1 MSSSHQT
8 EKSSLLGAPTA
19 PPLVP
24 AVKCL
29 SRISIGMMLTAL
41 PLLLAVW
48 AAAGPPD
55 AEVLP
60 PGVVARKA
68 PAPTAPIVMELR
80 GGTQVEVLFTQQ
92 GPGGSWAQISLPS
105 GGTGFVP
112 EQALRRLT
120 TPPQWRSAGPSSSSP
135 STTRWT
141 GEGAL
146 DVPLRRAGGVFL
158 VTARIND
165 QVTTHF
171 VVDTGAATVTI
182 SHALADQL
190 GIEYE
195 SKPKQRLITP
205 SGTVMSPRIVLESIY
220 VPDEGGAGITGVEA
234 VVATIPGFP
243 SGIAGLLGQSFLR
256 HFHVTIEAER
266 AVMHLQPLPQ

>member
-1 MSSSHQT
+1 M
-8 EKSSLLGAPTA
+8 
-19 PPLVP
+19 LV
-24 AVKCL
+24 A
-29 SRISIGMMLTAL
+29 AL
-41 PLLLAVW
+41 PLLFAVW

-60 PGVVARKA
+60 QGVVVRKA
-68 PAPTAPIVMELR
+68 PAPTAPIVAELP

-105 GGTGFVP
+105 GGSGFVQ

-120 TPPQWRSAGPSSSSP
+120 SPPQWRSIGPASSP
-135 STTRWT
+135 ASTTRPV

-190 GIEYE
+190 GLDYEY
-195 SKPKQRLITP
+195 KPKQRLITP
-205 SGTVMSPRIVLESIY
+205 SGIMMTPRIVLRSIY
-220 VPDEGGAGITGVEA
+220 VPDQGGAGVTGVEA
-234 VVATIPGFP
+234 VVATIPEFP
-243 SGIAGLLGQSFLR
+243 PGIAGLLGQSFLR

-266 AVMHLQPLPQ
+266 GVMHLQPLPQ

>member
-1 MSSSHQT
+1 MRQWTHSRT
-8 EKSSLLGAPTA
+8 LRRGVGILL
-19 PPLVP
+19 V
-24 AVKCL
+24 
-29 SRISIGMMLTAL
+29 AL

-55 AEVLP
+55 AEVLA
-60 PGVVARKA
+60 PGVVVRTA
-68 PAPTAPIVMELR
+68 PAPTAPIVMQLP
-80 GGTQVEVLFTQQ
+80 GGTQVEVLFTQK
-92 GPGGSWAQISLPS
+92 GPGGNWSQVSLPS

-112 EQALRRLT
+112 EQTLRRLT
-120 TPPQWRSAGPSSSSP
+120 TPPQWRSAGPSSSSS
-135 STTRWT
+135 STTRWME
-141 GEGAL
+141 EGAL

-190 GIEYE
+190 GLEYE
-195 SKPKQRLITP
+195 NKPKQRLITP
-205 SGTVMSPRIVLESIY
+205 SGTMMSPRIVLGSIY
-220 VPDEGGAGITGVEA
+220 VPDEGGVGVTGVGA

-243 SGIAGLLGQSFLR
+243 PGIAGLLGQSFLR

>member
-1 MSSSHQT
+1 MCQWTHRRT
-8 EKSSLLGAPTA
+8 LG
-19 PPLVP
+19 
-24 AVKCL
+24 
-29 SRISIGMMLTAL
+29 RGIGVLIMAL

-55 AEVLP
+55 AEVLA
-60 PGVVARKA
+60 PGVVVRKA
-68 PAPTAPIVMELR
+68 PAPTAPIMMELP

-92 GPGGSWAQISLPS
+92 GPGGNWSQVSLPS
-105 GGTGFVP
+105 GSAGFVP

-120 TPPQWRSAGPSSSSP
+120 TPPQWRSTGSGSSRT
-135 STTRWT
+135 STTRRV
-141 GEGAL
+141 GEGVL

-171 VVDTGAATVTI
+171 IVDTGAATVTI
-182 SHALADQL
+182 SQALADQL
-190 GIEYE
+190 GLEYE
-195 SKPKQRLITP
+195 NKPKQRLITP
-205 SGTVMSPRIVLESIY
+205 SGTMMSPRIVLDSIY
-220 VPDEGGAGITGVEA
+220 VPDEGGMGVTSVEA
-234 VVATIPGFP
+234 HVATIPGFP
-243 SGIAGLLGQSFLR
+243 PEIGGLLGQSFLR

>member
-1 MSSSHQT
+1 MRQWTHSRT
-8 EKSSLLGAPTA
+8 LRRAIGILLVAF
-19 PPLVP
+19 
-24 AVKCL
+24 
-29 SRISIGMMLTAL
+29 

-55 AEVLP
+55 AEILP
-60 PGVVARKA
+60 PGAVVRKA
-68 PAPTAPIVMELR
+68 PAPTAKIVMELP
-80 GGTQVEVLFTQQ
+80 GGTQVEVLFTQR
-92 GPGGSWAQISLPS
+92 GPGGNWAQVALPS
-105 GGTGFVP
+105 GDSGFVP

-120 TPPQWRSAGPSSSSP
+120 SPPQWRSAGPSSSSP
-135 STTRWT
+135 STTRPM

-165 QVTTHF
+165 QVTTNF

-190 GIEYE
+190 GIDYE

-205 SGTVMSPRIVLESIY
+205 SGTMMSPRIALESVS
-220 VPDEGGAGITGVEA
+220 VPDEGGAGVTGVEA

-243 SGIAGLLGQSFLR
+243 PGIAGLLGQSFLR
-256 HFHVTIEAER
+256 HFHVTIEGER
-266 AVMHLQPLPQ
+266 AVMHLQPMQP